1 MDVIKDRLDA
11 FFTSFFNTADSSS
24 PEEHLGVAES
34 PLVMH
39 RLDRFENDL
48 SGSLQV
54 RHGGMNFLWLDDDE
68 AVDKVGIHSPDKN
81 MLLKRL
87 L

>member
-1 MDVIKDRLDA
+1 MN
-11 FFTSFFNTADSSS
+11 FTCTG

-54 RHGGMNFLWLDDDE
+54 RHGGMDFLWLDDDE

-81 MLLKRL
+81 MLLKGL